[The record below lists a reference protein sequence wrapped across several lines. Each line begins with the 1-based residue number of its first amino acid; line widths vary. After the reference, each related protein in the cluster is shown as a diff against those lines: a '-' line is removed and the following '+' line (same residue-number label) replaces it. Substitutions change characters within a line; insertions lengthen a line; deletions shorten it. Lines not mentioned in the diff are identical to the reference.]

1 MKKIELLSPVGDF
14 ECLKAAVQNGA
25 DSVYFGAANF
35 NARASA
41 TNFDLTNLKEAI
53 SYAKLR
59 GVNTHLTLNTLIKDT
74 EFEDAV
80 LLAKKAYEFGIDA
93 IIVQDLGLARFLIKN
108 FPDLPIHAST
118 QMTIHNLEGA
128 LEAQNLGFKRVVLS
142 RELSLEEIQY
152 ICANTNVEI
161 ETFIH
166 GALCISY
173 SGQCL
178 FSSMVGGRS
187 GNRGKCAGPCRLPYE
202 LLGTFPFGSSVP
214 FGSSTNSAKSEIQT
228 PETENFKNS
237 IHTNS
242 KKYILST
249 KDLCGLEFL
258 PKLIDAGVMCFKI
271 EGRMKTPEYVATVT
285 RIYRKYIDLALSNEP
300 YVIDKKDIKD
310 LMQVFNRGGF
320 STGHLDSKANTSL
333 VFSEKPNNMGIYI
346 GNIAN
351 FKPNKGHV
359 FINLTD
365 DLSIGDT
372 IEFEKESTKYT
383 VSELMIKDK
392 NITTGF
398 KKQLVEVGRM
408 KGNLHIGDKVYKTN
422 SKELSTSAHLSY
434 QEEHKKV
441 DLSAC
446 ITLKKDSPILLNV
459 STISNTNPIFNN
471 ISISLSSDTLP
482 VEAKSQP
489 LDSNRVVSQLN
500 KTKDTI
506 FTFKDI
512 DVILDDNLFLPSIK
526 VLNELRRNALD
537 EILLIAN
544 SKILRNSPVLSNFNK
559 ATNTKN
565 TQKNKKEISVLLNML
580 DEYKNYN
587 ELKNIDNVYIPLKF
601 FGNKKYENIIKNI
614 CENFN
619 TYIYLPTVIKSNY
632 TNLLHNV
639 IDNSIETFKV
649 SGFVVSNISNGNFI
663 GQMKDKYNNR
673 FKFIGNYTLNIYNNN
688 SVQEWKELG
697 INRLTISPEL
707 DKSTIDDILNN
718 SNVEQELIVYGRT
731 PLMSMNYCL
740 LGKTNKCYPTCGTQC
755 KNNGKYYLKDRLGFL
770 FPILSDSIQTVSTL
784 YNSKITSICAKDF
797 PNTTSYRIDLL
808 DETIDNINTI
818 VNTVLSG
825 DRLEGKDYTNGNL
838 NREI

>member
-25 DSVYFGAANF
+25 NSVYFGAANF

-41 TNFDLTNLKEAI
+41 ANFDLTNLKEAI
-53 SYAKLR
+53 AYAKLR

-118 QMTIHNLEGA
+118 QMTVHNLEGA
-128 LEAQNLGFKRVVLS
+128 LEAQKLGFKRVVLS

-152 ICANTNVEI
+152 ICSNTNVEI

-178 FSSMVGGRS
+178 FSSMIGGRS

-202 LLGTFPFGSSVP
+202 LSGTLPSS
-214 FGSSTNSAKSEIQT
+214 SQNQTSKTNNSKSEVSTI
-228 PETENFKNS
+228 
-237 IHTNS
+237 S
-242 KKYILST
+242 KGYLLST

-285 RIYRKYIDLALSNEP
+285 RIYRKYIDLALSNKP
-300 YVIDKKDIKD
+300 YIIDEKDVKD

-333 VFSEKPNNMGIYI
+333 VFPEKPNNMGIYI

-351 FKPNKGHV
+351 LKPNKGHV

-365 DLSIGDT
+365 NVSIGDT

-383 VSELMIKDK
+383 VSELMIKNK

-422 SKELSTSAHLSY
+422 SKELSTSSYLSY
-434 QEEHKKV
+434 QEEHKKI

-446 ITLKKDSPILLNV
+446 ITLKKNSPILLSV
-459 STISNTNPIFNN
+459 STLSNTNPIFDD
-471 ISISLSSDTLP
+471 ISVSLSSDILP

-489 LDSNRVVSQLN
+489 LDKNRVKSQLN

-544 SKILRNSPVLSNFNK
+544 SRILRNSPTLPILNTSTHNNNK
-559 ATNTKN
+559 KD
-565 TQKNKKEISVLLNML
+565 KKEISILLNIL
-580 DEYKNYN
+580 GENKNYN
-587 ELKNIDNVYIPLKF
+587 DLKNVNNVYIPLKY

-614 CENFN
+614 CENFHA
-619 TYIYLPTVIKSNY
+619 YIYLPTIIKSNY

-649 SGFVVSNISNGNFI
+649 SGFVVSNISNGDFI
-663 GQMKDKYNNR
+663 YKMKNKYKDR
-673 FKFIGNYTLNIYNNN
+673 FKFIGNYTLNIYNNK
-688 SVQEWKELG
+688 SIQEWKELG
-697 INRLTISPEL
+697 INRLTVSPEL
-707 DKSTIDDILNN
+707 DKSTIDNILNN
-718 SNVEQELIVYGRT
+718 SSVEQELIVYGRT

-755 KNNGKYYLKDRLGFL
+755 KSNTKYYLKDRLGFL
-770 FPILSDSIQTVSTL
+770 FPILPDSIQTVSTL
-784 YNSKITSICAKDF
+784 YNSKITSICPKDF
-797 PNTTSYRIDLL
+797 VNATSYRIDILG
-808 DETIDNINTI
+808 ETIDDINNII
-818 VNTVLSG
+818 NTVLSG
-825 DRLEGKDYTNGNL
+825 SRLEGKDYTNGNL

>member
-74 EFEDAV
+74 EFDDAV
-80 LLAKKAYEFGIDA
+80 LIAKKAYESGIDA
-93 IIVQDLGLARFLIKN
+93 IIVQYLGLARILKKN

-408 KGNLHIGDKVYKTN
+408 KGNLHIGHKVYKTN

-544 SKILRNSPVLSNFNK
+544 SRILRNSPVLSNFNK

-601 FGNKKYENIIKNI
+601 FGN
-614 CENFN
+614 
-619 TYIYLPTVIKSNY
+619 
-632 TNLLHNV
+632 
-639 IDNSIETFKV
+639 
-649 SGFVVSNISNGNFI
+649 
-663 GQMKDKYNNR
+663 
-673 FKFIGNYTLNIYNNN
+673 
-688 SVQEWKELG
+688 
-697 INRLTISPEL
+697 
-707 DKSTIDDILNN
+707 
-718 SNVEQELIVYGRT
+718 
-731 PLMSMNYCL
+731 
-740 LGKTNKCYPTCGTQC
+740 
-755 KNNGKYYLKDRLGFL
+755 
-770 FPILSDSIQTVSTL
+770 
-784 YNSKITSICAKDF
+784 
-797 PNTTSYRIDLL
+797 
-808 DETIDNINTI
+808 
-818 VNTVLSG
+818 
-825 DRLEGKDYTNGNL
+825 
-838 NREI
+838 

>member
-25 DSVYFGAANF
+25 NSVYFGAANF

-41 TNFDLTNLKEAI
+41 ANFDLTNLKEAI
-53 SYAKLR
+53 AYAKLR

-93 IIVQDLGLARFLIKN
+93 IIVQDLGLARFLIKT

-118 QMTIHNLEGA
+118 QMTVHNLEGA
-128 LEAQNLGFKRVVLS
+128 LESQKLGFKRVVLS

-152 ICANTNVEI
+152 ICSNTNVEI

-178 FSSMVGGRS
+178 FSSMIGGRS

-202 LLGTFPFGSSVP
+202 LSGTLPSS
-214 FGSSTNSAKSEIQT
+214 SQNQTSKTNNSKSEVSTI
-228 PETENFKNS
+228 
-237 IHTNS
+237 S
-242 KKYILST
+242 KGYLLST

-285 RIYRKYIDLALSNEP
+285 RIYRKYIDLALSNKP
-300 YVIDKKDIKD
+300 YIIDEKDVKD

-333 VFSEKPNNMGIYI
+333 VFPEKPNNMGIYI

-351 FKPNKGHV
+351 LKPNKGHV

-365 DLSIGDT
+365 NVSIGDT

-383 VSELMIKDK
+383 VSELMIKNK

-422 SKELSTSAHLSY
+422 SKELSTSSYLSY
-434 QEEHKKV
+434 QEEHKKI

-446 ITLKKDSPILLNV
+446 ITLKKNSPILLSV
-459 STISNTNPIFNN
+459 STLSNTNPIFDD
-471 ISISLSSDTLP
+471 ISVSLSSDILP

-489 LDSNRVVSQLN
+489 LDKNRVKSQLN

-544 SKILRNSPVLSNFNK
+544 SRILRNSPTLPILNTSTHNNNK
-559 ATNTKN
+559 KD
-565 TQKNKKEISVLLNML
+565 KKEISILLNIL
-580 DEYKNYN
+580 DENKNYN
-587 ELKNIDNVYIPLKF
+587 DLKNIDNVYVPLKY

-614 CENFN
+614 CENFHA
-619 TYIYLPTVIKSNY
+619 YIYLPTIIKSNY

-649 SGFVVSNISNGNFI
+649 SGFVVSNISNGDFI
-663 GQMKDKYNNR
+663 YKMKNKYKDR
-673 FKFIGNYTLNIYNNN
+673 FKFIGNYTLNIYNNK
-688 SVQEWKELG
+688 SIQEWKELG
-697 INRLTISPEL
+697 INRLTVSPEL
-707 DKSTIDDILNN
+707 DKSTIDNILNN
-718 SNVEQELIVYGRT
+718 SSVEQELIVYGRT

-755 KNNGKYYLKDRLGFL
+755 KSNTKYYLKDRLGFL
-770 FPILSDSIQTVSTL
+770 FPILPDSIQTVSTL
-784 YNSKITSICAKDF
+784 YNSKITSICPKDF
-797 PNTTSYRIDLL
+797 VNATSYRIDILG
-808 DETIDNINTI
+808 ETIDDINNIINTI
-818 VNTVLSG
+818 LSG
-825 DRLEGKDYTNGNL
+825 SRLEGKDYTNGNL

>member
-25 DSVYFGAANF
+25 NSVYFGAANF

-41 TNFDLTNLKEAI
+41 ANFDLTNLKEAI
-53 SYAKLR
+53 AYAKLR

-118 QMTIHNLEGA
+118 QMTVHNLEGA
-128 LEAQNLGFKRVVLS
+128 LEAQKLGFKRVVLS

-152 ICANTNVEI
+152 ICSNTNVEI

-178 FSSMVGGRS
+178 FSSMIGGRS

-202 LLGTFPFGSSVP
+202 LSGTLPSS
-214 FGSSTNSAKSEIQT
+214 SQNQTSKTNNSKSEVSTI
-228 PETENFKNS
+228 
-237 IHTNS
+237 S
-242 KKYILST
+242 KGYLLST

-285 RIYRKYIDLALSNEP
+285 RIYRKYIDLALSNKP
-300 YVIDKKDIKD
+300 YIIDEKDVKD

-333 VFSEKPNNMGIYI
+333 VFPEKPNNMGIYI

-351 FKPNKGHV
+351 LKPNKGHV

-365 DLSIGDT
+365 NVSIGDT

-383 VSELMIKDK
+383 VSELMIKNK

-422 SKELSTSAHLSY
+422 SKELSTSSYLSY
-434 QEEHKKV
+434 QEEHKKI

-446 ITLKKDSPILLNV
+446 ITLKKNSPILLSV
-459 STISNTNPIFNN
+459 STLSNTNPIFDD
-471 ISISLSSDTLP
+471 ISVSLSSDILP

-489 LDSNRVVSQLN
+489 LDKNRVKSQLN

-544 SKILRNSPVLSNFNK
+544 SRILRNSPTLPILNTSTHNNNK
-559 ATNTKN
+559 KD
-565 TQKNKKEISVLLNML
+565 KKEISILLNIL
-580 DEYKNYN
+580 DENKNYN
-587 ELKNIDNVYIPLKF
+587 DLKNVNNVYIPLKY

-614 CENFN
+614 CENFHA
-619 TYIYLPTVIKSNY
+619 YIYLPTIIKSNY

-649 SGFVVSNISNGNFI
+649 SGFVVSNISNGDFI
-663 GQMKDKYNNR
+663 YKMKNKYKDR
-673 FKFIGNYTLNIYNNN
+673 FKFIGNYTLNIYNNK
-688 SVQEWKELG
+688 SIQEWKELG
-697 INRLTISPEL
+697 INRLTVSPEL
-707 DKSTIDDILNN
+707 DKSTIDNILNN
-718 SNVEQELIVYGRT
+718 SSVEQELIVYGRT

-755 KNNGKYYLKDRLGFL
+755 KSNTKYYLKDRLGFL
-770 FPILSDSIQTVSTL
+770 FPILPDSIQTVSTL
-784 YNSKITSICAKDF
+784 YNSKITSICPKDF
-797 PNTTSYRIDLL
+797 VNATSYRIDILG
-808 DETIDNINTI
+808 ETIDDINNII
-818 VNTVLSG
+818 NTVLSG
-825 DRLEGKDYTNGNL
+825 SRLEGKDYTNGNL

>member
-25 DSVYFGAANF
+25 NSVYFGAANF

-41 TNFDLTNLKEAI
+41 ANFDLTNLKEAI
-53 SYAKLR
+53 AYAKLR

-118 QMTIHNLEGA
+118 QMTVHNLEGA
-128 LEAQNLGFKRVVLS
+128 LEAQKLGFKRVVLS

-152 ICANTNVEI
+152 ICSNTNVEI

-178 FSSMVGGRS
+178 FSSMIGGRS

-202 LLGTFPFGSSVP
+202 LSGTLPSS
-214 FGSSTNSAKSEIQT
+214 SQNQTSKTNNSKSEVSTI
-228 PETENFKNS
+228 
-237 IHTNS
+237 S
-242 KKYILST
+242 KGYLLST

-285 RIYRKYIDLALSNEP
+285 RIYRKYIDLALSNKP
-300 YVIDKKDIKD
+300 YIIDEKDVKD

-333 VFSEKPNNMGIYI
+333 VFPEKPNNMGIYI

-351 FKPNKGHV
+351 LKPNKGHV

-365 DLSIGDT
+365 NVSIGDT

-383 VSELMIKDK
+383 VSELMIKNK

-422 SKELSTSAHLSY
+422 SKELSTSSYLSY
-434 QEEHKKV
+434 QEEHKKI

-446 ITLKKDSPILLNV
+446 ITLKKNSPILLSV
-459 STISNTNPIFNN
+459 STLSNTNPIFDD
-471 ISISLSSDTLP
+471 ISVSLSSDILP

-489 LDSNRVVSQLN
+489 LDKNRVKSQLN

-544 SKILRNSPVLSNFNK
+544 SRILRNSPTLPILNTSTHNNNK
-559 ATNTKN
+559 KD
-565 TQKNKKEISVLLNML
+565 KKEISILLNIL
-580 DEYKNYN
+580 GENKNYN
-587 ELKNIDNVYIPLKF
+587 DLKNVNNVYIPLKY

-614 CENFN
+614 CENFHA
-619 TYIYLPTVIKSNY
+619 YIYLPTIIKSNY

-649 SGFVVSNISNGNFI
+649 SGFVVSNISNGDFI
-663 GQMKDKYNNR
+663 YKMKNKYKDR
-673 FKFIGNYTLNIYNNN
+673 FKFIGNYTLNIYNNK
-688 SVQEWKELG
+688 SIQEWKELG
-697 INRLTISPEL
+697 INRLTVSPEL
-707 DKSTIDDILNN
+707 DKSTIDNILNN
-718 SNVEQELIVYGRT
+718 SSVEQELIVYGRT

-755 KNNGKYYLKDRLGFL
+755 KSNTKYYLKDRLGFL
-770 FPILSDSIQTVSTL
+770 FPILPDSIQTVSTL
-784 YNSKITSICAKDF
+784 YNSKITSICPKDF
-797 PNTTSYRIDLL
+797 VNATSYRIDIL
-808 DETIDNINTI
+808 DETIDDINNII
-818 VNTVLSG
+818 NTVLSG
-825 DRLEGKDYTNGNL
+825 SRLEGKDYTNGNL

>member
-25 DSVYFGAANF
+25 NSVYFGAANF

-41 TNFDLTNLKEAI
+41 ANFDLTNLKEAI
-53 SYAKLR
+53 AYAKLR

-118 QMTIHNLEGA
+118 QMTVHNLEGA
-128 LEAQNLGFKRVVLS
+128 LEAQKLGFKRVVLS

-152 ICANTNVEI
+152 ICSNTNVEI

-178 FSSMVGGRS
+178 FSSMIGGRS

-202 LLGTFPFGSSVP
+202 LSGTLPSS
-214 FGSSTNSAKSEIQT
+214 SQNQTSKTNNSKSEVSTI
-228 PETENFKNS
+228 
-237 IHTNS
+237 S
-242 KKYILST
+242 KGYLLST

-285 RIYRKYIDLALSNEP
+285 RIYRKYIDLALSNKP
-300 YVIDKKDIKD
+300 YIIDEKDVKD

-333 VFSEKPNNMGIYI
+333 VFPEKPNNMGIYI

-351 FKPNKGHV
+351 LKPNKGHV

-365 DLSIGDT
+365 NVSIGDT

-383 VSELMIKDK
+383 VSELMIKNK

-422 SKELSTSAHLSY
+422 SKELSTSSYLSY
-434 QEEHKKV
+434 QEEHKKI

-446 ITLKKDSPILLNV
+446 ITLKKNSPILLSV
-459 STISNTNPIFNN
+459 STLSNTNPIFDD
-471 ISISLSSDTLP
+471 ISVSLSSDILP

-489 LDSNRVVSQLN
+489 LDKNRVKSQLN

-544 SKILRNSPVLSNFNK
+544 SRILRNSPTLPILNTSTHNNNK
-559 ATNTKN
+559 KD
-565 TQKNKKEISVLLNML
+565 KKEISILLNIL
-580 DEYKNYN
+580 DENKNYN
-587 ELKNIDNVYIPLKF
+587 DLKNVNNVYIPLKY

-619 TYIYLPTVIKSNY
+619 AYIYLPTIIKSNY

-649 SGFVVSNISNGNFI
+649 SGFVVSNISNGDFI
-663 GQMKDKYNNR
+663 YKMKNKYKDR
-673 FKFIGNYTLNIYNNN
+673 FKFIGNYTLNIYNNK
-688 SVQEWKELG
+688 SIQEWKELG
-697 INRLTISPEL
+697 INRLTVSPEL
-707 DKSTIDDILNN
+707 DKSTIDNILNN
-718 SNVEQELIVYGRT
+718 SSVEQELIVYGRT

-755 KNNGKYYLKDRLGFL
+755 KSNTKYYLKDRLGFL
-770 FPILSDSIQTVSTL
+770 FPILPDSIQTVSTL
-784 YNSKITSICAKDF
+784 YNSKITSICPKDF
-797 PNTTSYRIDLL
+797 VNATSYRIDIL
-808 DETIDNINTI
+808 DETIDDINNII
-818 VNTVLSG
+818 NTVLSG
-825 DRLEGKDYTNGNL
+825 SRLEGKDYTNGNL

>member
-25 DSVYFGAANF
+25 NSVYFGAANF

-41 TNFDLTNLKEAI
+41 ANFDLTNLKEAI
-53 SYAKLR
+53 AYAKLR

-118 QMTIHNLEGA
+118 QMTVHNLEGA
-128 LEAQNLGFKRVVLS
+128 LEAQKLGFKRVVLS

-152 ICANTNVEI
+152 ICSNTNVEI

-178 FSSMVGGRS
+178 FSSMIGGRS
-187 GNRGKCAGPCRLPYE
+187 GNRSKCAGPCRLPYE
-202 LLGTFPFGSSVP
+202 LSGTLPSS
-214 FGSSTNSAKSEIQT
+214 SQNQTSKTNNSKSEVSTI
-228 PETENFKNS
+228 
-237 IHTNS
+237 S
-242 KKYILST
+242 KGYLLST

-285 RIYRKYIDLALSNEP
+285 RIYRKYIDLALSNKP
-300 YVIDKKDIKD
+300 YIIDEKDVKD

-333 VFSEKPNNMGIYI
+333 VFPEKPNNMGIYI

-351 FKPNKGHV
+351 LKPNKGHV

-365 DLSIGDT
+365 NVSIGDT

-383 VSELMIKDK
+383 VSELMIKNK

-422 SKELSTSAHLSY
+422 SKELSTSSYLSY
-434 QEEHKKV
+434 QEEHKKI

-446 ITLKKDSPILLNV
+446 ITLKKNSPILLSV
-459 STISNTNPIFNN
+459 STLSNTNPIFDD
-471 ISISLSSDTLP
+471 ISVSLSSDILP

-489 LDSNRVVSQLN
+489 LDKNRVKSQLN

-544 SKILRNSPVLSNFNK
+544 SRILRNSPTLPILNISTHNNNK
-559 ATNTKN
+559 KD
-565 TQKNKKEISVLLNML
+565 KKEISILLNIL
-580 DEYKNYN
+580 GENKNYN
-587 ELKNIDNVYIPLKF
+587 DLKNVNNVYIPLKY

-614 CENFN
+614 CENFHA
-619 TYIYLPTVIKSNY
+619 YIYLPTIIKSNY

-649 SGFVVSNISNGNFI
+649 SGFVVSNISNGDFI
-663 GQMKDKYNNR
+663 YKMKNKYKDR
-673 FKFIGNYTLNIYNNN
+673 FKFIGNYTLNIYNNK
-688 SVQEWKELG
+688 SIQEWKELG
-697 INRLTISPEL
+697 INRLTVSPEL
-707 DKSTIDDILNN
+707 DKSTIDNILNN
-718 SNVEQELIVYGRT
+718 SSVEQELIVYGRT

-755 KNNGKYYLKDRLGFL
+755 KSNTKYYLKDRLGFL
-770 FPILSDSIQTVSTL
+770 FPILPDSIQTVSTL
-784 YNSKITSICAKDF
+784 YNSKITSICPKDF
-797 PNTTSYRIDLL
+797 VNATSYRIDILG
-808 DETIDNINTI
+808 ETIDDINNII
-818 VNTVLSG
+818 NTVLSG
-825 DRLEGKDYTNGNL
+825 SRLEGKDYTNGNL

>member
-1 MKKIELLSPVGDF
+1 MKNIELLSPVGDF

-25 DSVYFGAANF
+25 NSVYFGAANF

-74 EFEDAV
+74 EFDDAV

-93 IIVQDLGLARFLIKN
+93 IIVQDLGLARFLIKH

-128 LEAQNLGFKRVVLS
+128 LEAEKLGFKRAVLS
-142 RELSLEEIQY
+142 RELSLDEIQY
-152 ICANTNVEI
+152 ICANTNIEI

-202 LLGTFPFGSSVP
+202 LVSFNTPFGKV
-214 FGSSTNSAKSEIQT
+214 
-228 PETENFKNS
+228 
-237 IHTNS
+237 S
-242 KKYILST
+242 KGVTKGPKGYLLST

-285 RIYRKYIDLALSNEP
+285 RIYRKYIDLALSDKP
-300 YVIDKKDIKD
+300 YVIDEKDVKD

-320 STGHLDSKANTSL
+320 STGHLDSNANKSL
-333 VFSEKPNNMGIYI
+333 VFSEKPNNMGIYV

-351 FKPNKGHV
+351 LKPNKGHV

-365 DLSIGDT
+365 NISIGDT
-372 IEFEKESTKYT
+372 IEFEKEPTKYT
-383 VSELMIKDK
+383 ISELIIKNK

-422 SKELSTSAHLSY
+422 SKELSNFANLSY
-434 QEEHKKV
+434 QEEHKKI

-446 ITLKKDSPILLNV
+446 ITIKKDSPITLNV
-459 STISNTNPIFNN
+459 STLTNTNPIFDN
-471 ISISLSSDTLP
+471 ISISQTSDILP
-482 VEAKSQP
+482 IEAKSQP
-489 LDSNRVVSQLN
+489 LDKDRVISQLN

-506 FTFKDI
+506 FTFKYI
-512 DVILDDNLFLPSIK
+512 DVVLDDNLFLPSIK
-526 VLNELRRNALD
+526 VLNELRRNALN

-544 SKILRNSPVLSNFNK
+544 SRFLRNSPTSFN
-559 ATNTKN
+559 ANNVFINTTAN
-565 TQKNKKEISVLLNML
+565 SGVKKQISILLNVL
-580 DEYKNYN
+580 DENKNYN
-587 ELKNIDNVYIPLKF
+587 DLKNVDNIYIPLKY
-601 FGNKKYENIIKNI
+601 FGNKKYEGIIKNI
-614 CENFN
+614 CEAFD
-619 TYIYLPTVIKSNY
+619 TYIYLPTIIKANY
-632 TNLLHNV
+632 TNLLQNI
-639 IDNSIETFKV
+639 IDNSIKNFKIA
-649 SGFVVSNISNGNFI
+649 GFVISNISNSNFI
-663 GQMKDKYNNR
+663 STIKNKYEDNY
-673 FKFIGNYTLNIYNNN
+673 KFIGNYTLNIYNKKTI
-688 SVQEWKELG
+688 QEWKEIG
-697 INRLTISPEL
+697 INKLTISPEL
-707 DKSTIDDILNN
+707 DKSTIDDILKN
-718 SNVEQELIVYGRT
+718 SAVNQELIVYGRT

-740 LGKTNKCYPTCGTQC
+740 LGKTNKCYPTCGSHC
-755 KNNGKYYLKDRLGFL
+755 KDDTKYYLKDRLGFL
-770 FPILSDSIQTVSTL
+770 FPILPDNIQTITTL
-784 YNSKITSICAKDF
+784 YNSKITSICASDF
-797 PNTTSYRIDLL
+797 KNANSYRVDII
-808 DETIDNINTI
+808 DETIDSINSIVETI
-818 VNTVLSG
+818 LAG
-825 DRLEGKDYTNGNL
+825 KRLEGKDYTNGNL

>member
-25 DSVYFGAANF
+25 NSVYFGAANF

-41 TNFDLTNLKEAI
+41 ANFDLTNLKEAI
-53 SYAKLR
+53 AYAKLR

-118 QMTIHNLEGA
+118 QMTVHNLEGA
-128 LEAQNLGFKRVVLS
+128 LEAQKLGFKRVVLS

-152 ICANTNVEI
+152 ICSNTNVEI

-178 FSSMVGGRS
+178 FSSMIGGRS

-202 LLGTFPFGSSVP
+202 LSGTLPSS
-214 FGSSTNSAKSEIQT
+214 SQNQTSKTNNSKSEVSTI
-228 PETENFKNS
+228 
-237 IHTNS
+237 S
-242 KKYILST
+242 KGYLLST

-285 RIYRKYIDLALSNEP
+285 RIYRKYIDLALSNKP
-300 YVIDKKDIKD
+300 YIIDEKDVKD

-333 VFSEKPNNMGIYI
+333 VFPEKPNNMGIYI

-351 FKPNKGHV
+351 LKPNKGHV

-365 DLSIGDT
+365 NVSIGDT

-383 VSELMIKDK
+383 VSELMIKNK

-422 SKELSTSAHLSY
+422 SKELSTFSYLSY
-434 QEEHKKV
+434 QEEHKKI

-446 ITLKKDSPILLNV
+446 ITLKKNSPILLSV
-459 STISNTNPIFNN
+459 STLSNTNPIFDD
-471 ISISLSSDTLP
+471 ISVSLSSDILP

-489 LDSNRVVSQLN
+489 LDKNRVKSQLN

-544 SKILRNSPVLSNFNK
+544 SRILRNSPTLPILNTSTHNNNK
-559 ATNTKN
+559 KD
-565 TQKNKKEISVLLNML
+565 KKEISILLNIL
-580 DEYKNYN
+580 DENKNYN
-587 ELKNIDNVYIPLKF
+587 DLKNIDNVYVPLKY

-614 CENFN
+614 CENFHA
-619 TYIYLPTVIKSNY
+619 YIYLPTIIKSNY

-649 SGFVVSNISNGNFI
+649 SGFVVSNISNGDFI
-663 GQMKDKYNNR
+663 YKMKNKYKDR
-673 FKFIGNYTLNIYNNN
+673 FKFIGNYTLNIYNNK
-688 SVQEWKELG
+688 SIQEWKKLG
-697 INRLTISPEL
+697 INRLTVSPEL
-707 DKSTIDDILNN
+707 DKSTIDNILNN
-718 SNVEQELIVYGRT
+718 SSVEQELIVYGRT

-755 KNNGKYYLKDRLGFL
+755 KSNTKYYLKDRLGFL
-770 FPILSDSIQTVSTL
+770 FPILPDSIQTVSTL
-784 YNSKITSICAKDF
+784 YNSKITSICPKDF
-797 PNTTSYRIDLL
+797 VNATSYRIDILG
-808 DETIDNINTI
+808 ETIDDINNII
-818 VNTVLSG
+818 NTVLSG
-825 DRLEGKDYTNGNL
+825 SRLEGKDYTNGNL

>member
-25 DSVYFGAANF
+25 NSVYFGAANF

-41 TNFDLTNLKEAI
+41 ANFDLTNLKEAI
-53 SYAKLR
+53 AYAKLR

-93 IIVQDLGLARFLIKN
+93 IIVQDLGLARFLIKT

-118 QMTIHNLEGA
+118 QMTVHNLEGA
-128 LEAQNLGFKRVVLS
+128 LESQKLGFKRVVLS

-152 ICANTNVEI
+152 ICSNTNVEI

-178 FSSMVGGRS
+178 FSSMIGGRS

-202 LLGTFPFGSSVP
+202 LSGTLPSS
-214 FGSSTNSAKSEIQT
+214 SQNQTSKTNNSKSEVSTI
-228 PETENFKNS
+228 
-237 IHTNS
+237 S
-242 KKYILST
+242 KGYLLST

-285 RIYRKYIDLALSNEP
+285 RIYRKYIDLALSNKP
-300 YVIDKKDIKD
+300 YIIDEKDVKD

-333 VFSEKPNNMGIYI
+333 VFPEKPNNMGIYI

-351 FKPNKGHV
+351 LKPNKGHV

-365 DLSIGDT
+365 NVSIGDT

-383 VSELMIKDK
+383 VSELMIKNK

-422 SKELSTSAHLSY
+422 SKELSTSSYLSY
-434 QEEHKKV
+434 QEEHKKI

-446 ITLKKDSPILLNV
+446 ITLKKNSPILLSV
-459 STISNTNPIFNN
+459 STLSNTNPIFDD
-471 ISISLSSDTLP
+471 ISVSLSSDILP

-489 LDSNRVVSQLN
+489 LDKNRVKSQLN

-544 SKILRNSPVLSNFNK
+544 SRILRNSPTLPILNTSTHNNNK
-559 ATNTKN
+559 KD
-565 TQKNKKEISVLLNML
+565 KKEISILLNIL
-580 DEYKNYN
+580 DENKNYN
-587 ELKNIDNVYIPLKF
+587 DLKNIDNVYVPLKY

-614 CENFN
+614 CENFHA
-619 TYIYLPTVIKSNY
+619 YIYLPTIIKSNY

-649 SGFVVSNISNGNFI
+649 SGFVVSNISNGDFI
-663 GQMKDKYNNR
+663 YKMKNKYKDR
-673 FKFIGNYTLNIYNNN
+673 FKFIGNYTLNIYNNK
-688 SVQEWKELG
+688 SIQEWKELG
-697 INRLTISPEL
+697 INRLTVSPEL
-707 DKSTIDDILNN
+707 DKSTIDNILNN
-718 SNVEQELIVYGRT
+718 SSVEQELIVYGRT

-755 KNNGKYYLKDRLGFL
+755 KSNTKYYLKDRLGFL
-770 FPILSDSIQTVSTL
+770 FPILPDSIQTVSTL
-784 YNSKITSICAKDF
+784 YNSKITSICPKDF
-797 PNTTSYRIDLL
+797 VNATSYRIDILG
-808 DETIDNINTI
+808 ETIDDINNII
-818 VNTVLSG
+818 NTVLSG
-825 DRLEGKDYTNGNL
+825 SRLEGKDYTNGNL

>member
-25 DSVYFGAANF
+25 NSVYFGAANF

-41 TNFDLTNLKEAI
+41 ANFDLTNLKEAI
-53 SYAKLR
+53 AYAKLR

-118 QMTIHNLEGA
+118 QMTVHNLEGA
-128 LEAQNLGFKRVVLS
+128 LEAQKLGFKRVVLS

-152 ICANTNVEI
+152 ICSNTNVEI

-178 FSSMVGGRS
+178 FSSMIGGRS

-202 LLGTFPFGSSVP
+202 LSGTLPSS
-214 FGSSTNSAKSEIQT
+214 SQSQTSKTNNSKSEVSTI
-228 PETENFKNS
+228 
-237 IHTNS
+237 S
-242 KKYILST
+242 KGYLLST

-285 RIYRKYIDLALSNEP
+285 RIYRKYIDLALSNKP
-300 YVIDKKDIKD
+300 YIIDEKDVKD

-333 VFSEKPNNMGIYI
+333 VFPEKPNNMGIYI

-351 FKPNKGHV
+351 LKPNKGHV

-365 DLSIGDT
+365 NVSIGDT

-383 VSELMIKDK
+383 VSELMIKNK

-422 SKELSTSAHLSY
+422 SKELSTSSYLSY
-434 QEEHKKV
+434 QEEHKKI

-446 ITLKKDSPILLNV
+446 ITLKKNSPILLSV
-459 STISNTNPIFNN
+459 STLSNTNPIFDD
-471 ISISLSSDTLP
+471 ISVSLSSDILP

-489 LDSNRVVSQLN
+489 LDKNRVKSQLN

-544 SKILRNSPVLSNFNK
+544 SRILRNSPTLPILNTSTHNNNK
-559 ATNTKN
+559 KD
-565 TQKNKKEISVLLNML
+565 KKEISILLNIL
-580 DEYKNYN
+580 DENKNYN
-587 ELKNIDNVYIPLKF
+587 DLKNIDNVYVPLKY

-614 CENFN
+614 CENFHA
-619 TYIYLPTVIKSNY
+619 YIYLPTIIKSNY

-649 SGFVVSNISNGNFI
+649 SGFVVSNISNGDFI
-663 GQMKDKYNNR
+663 YKMKNKYKDR
-673 FKFIGNYTLNIYNNN
+673 FKFIGNYTLNIYNNK
-688 SVQEWKELG
+688 SIQEWKELG
-697 INRLTISPEL
+697 INRLTVSPEL
-707 DKSTIDDILNN
+707 DKSTIDNILNN
-718 SNVEQELIVYGRT
+718 SSVEQELIVYGRT

-755 KNNGKYYLKDRLGFL
+755 KSNTKYYLKDRLGFL
-770 FPILSDSIQTVSTL
+770 FPILPDSIQTVSTL
-784 YNSKITSICAKDF
+784 YNSKITSICPKDF
-797 PNTTSYRIDLL
+797 VNATSYRIDILG
-808 DETIDNINTI
+808 ETIDDINNII
-818 VNTVLSG
+818 NTVLSG
-825 DRLEGKDYTNGNL
+825 SRLEGKDYTNGNL

>member
-25 DSVYFGAANF
+25 NSVYFGAANF

-41 TNFDLTNLKEAI
+41 ANFDLTNLKEAI
-53 SYAKLR
+53 AYAKLR

-93 IIVQDLGLARFLIKN
+93 IIVQDLGLARFLIKT

-118 QMTIHNLEGA
+118 QMTVHNLEGA
-128 LEAQNLGFKRVVLS
+128 LEAQKLGFKRVVLS

-152 ICANTNVEI
+152 ICSNTNVEI

-178 FSSMVGGRS
+178 FSSMIGGRS

-202 LLGTFPFGSSVP
+202 LSGTLPSS
-214 FGSSTNSAKSEIQT
+214 SQNQTSKTNNSKSEVSTI
-228 PETENFKNS
+228 
-237 IHTNS
+237 S
-242 KKYILST
+242 KGYLLST

-285 RIYRKYIDLALSNEP
+285 RIYRKYIDLALSNKP
-300 YVIDKKDIKD
+300 YIIDEKDVKD

-333 VFSEKPNNMGIYI
+333 VFPEKPNNMGIYI

-351 FKPNKGHV
+351 LKPNKGHV

-365 DLSIGDT
+365 NVSIGDT

-383 VSELMIKDK
+383 VSELMIKNK

-422 SKELSTSAHLSY
+422 SKELSTSSYLSY
-434 QEEHKKV
+434 QEEHKKI

-446 ITLKKDSPILLNV
+446 ITLKKNSPILLSV
-459 STISNTNPIFNN
+459 STLSNTNPIFDD
-471 ISISLSSDTLP
+471 ISVSLSSDILP

-489 LDSNRVVSQLN
+489 LDKNRVKSQLN

-544 SKILRNSPVLSNFNK
+544 SRILRNSPTLPILNTSTHNNNK
-559 ATNTKN
+559 KD
-565 TQKNKKEISVLLNML
+565 KKEISILLNIL
-580 DEYKNYN
+580 DENKNYN
-587 ELKNIDNVYIPLKF
+587 DLKNVNNVYIPLKY

-619 TYIYLPTVIKSNY
+619 AYIYLPTIIKSNY

-649 SGFVVSNISNGNFI
+649 SGFVVSNISNGDFI
-663 GQMKDKYNNR
+663 YKMKNKYKDR
-673 FKFIGNYTLNIYNNN
+673 FKFIGNYTLNIYNNK
-688 SVQEWKELG
+688 SIQEWKELG
-697 INRLTISPEL
+697 INRLTVSPEL
-707 DKSTIDDILNN
+707 DKSTIDNILNN
-718 SNVEQELIVYGRT
+718 SSVEQELIVYGRT

-755 KNNGKYYLKDRLGFL
+755 KSNTKYYLKDRLGFL
-770 FPILSDSIQTVSTL
+770 FPILPDSIQTVSTL
-784 YNSKITSICAKDF
+784 YNSKITSICPKDF
-797 PNTTSYRIDLL
+797 VNATSYRIDILG
-808 DETIDNINTI
+808 ETIDDINNII
-818 VNTVLSG
+818 NTVLSG
-825 DRLEGKDYTNGNL
+825 SRLEGKDYTNGNL

>member
-74 EFEDAV
+74 EFDDAV

-383 VSELMIKDK
+383 VSELMIKNK

-459 STISNTNPIFNN
+459 STLSNTNPIFNN
-471 ISISLSSDTLP
+471 ISVSLSSDTLP

-489 LDSNRVVSQLN
+489 LDRNRVISQLN

-506 FTFKDI
+506 FTFENI

-537 EILLIAN
+537 EILLIA
-544 SKILRNSPVLSNFNK
+544 SSRILRNSPVLSNFNK
-559 ATNTKN
+559 ATNTQN
-565 TQKNKKEISVLLNML
+565 TEKNKKEISVLLNML

>member
-25 DSVYFGAANF
+25 DSVYFGAVNF

-59 GVNTHLTLNTLIKDT
+59 GVNTHLTLNTLIKNT

-118 QMTIHNLEGA
+118 QITIHNLEGA
-128 LEAQNLGFKRVVLS
+128 LEAQKLGFKRVVLS

-152 ICANTNVEI
+152 ICANTNIEI

-178 FSSMVGGRS
+178 FSSMIGARS

-202 LLGTFPFGSSVP
+202 LLGTCETKGTDESKRNVP
-214 FGSSTNSAKSEIQT
+214 IA
-228 PETENFKNS
+228 
-237 IHTNS
+237 S
-242 KKYILST
+242 KGYLLST

-285 RIYRKYIDLALSNEP
+285 RIYRKYIDLALSDKP
-300 YVIDKKDIKD
+300 YIIDKKDVKD

-320 STGHLDSKANTSL
+320 STGHLDSKSNTSL
-333 VFSEKPNNMGIYI
+333 VFPERPNNMGIYI

-351 FKPNKGHV
+351 LKPNKGHV

-365 DLSIGDT
+365 DISIGDT

-383 VSELMIKDK
+383 VSELMIRSK

-422 SKELSTSAHLSY
+422 SKELSTFAYSSY

-441 DLSAC
+441 DLTAC
-446 ITLKKDSPILLNV
+446 ITLKKNSPVLLNV
-459 STISNTNPIFNN
+459 STLSNTNPIFDN
-471 ISISLSSDTLP
+471 ISVSLSSDTLP

-489 LDSNRVVSQLN
+489 LDKDRVIFQLN

-506 FTFKDI
+506 FIFKDI

-544 SKILRNSPVLSNFNK
+544 SRILRNSPTSLNLNETINNKNINGNNVSCNDANGIVTSSNS
-559 ATNTKN
+559 
-565 TQKNKKEISVLLNML
+565 KKEISVLLNLL
-580 DEYKNYN
+580 DENKNYN
-587 ELKNIDNVYIPLKF
+587 ELKNVDNVYIPLKY
-601 FGNKKYENIIKNI
+601 FGNKKYENTIKNI

-619 TYIYLPTVIKSNY
+619 AYIYLPTIIKSNY

-649 SGFVVSNISNGNFI
+649 SGFVVSNISNGDFI
-663 GQMKDKYNNR
+663 HQMKNKYKDR
-673 FKFIGNYTLNIYNNN
+673 FKFIGNYTLNIYNNK
-688 SVQEWKELG
+688 SIQEWKDLG
-697 INRLTISPEL
+697 INKLTISPEL
-707 DKSTIDDILNN
+707 DKSTIDDIINN
-718 SNVEQELIVYGRT
+718 SSVEQELIVYGRT

-755 KNNGKYYLKDRLGFL
+755 KNNTKYYLKDRLGFL
-770 FPILSDSIQTVSTL
+770 FSIIPDSIQTVSTL
-784 YNSKITSICAKDF
+784 YNSKITSVCAKDF
-797 PNTTSYRIDLL
+797 ANASSYRIDLL
-808 DETIDNINTI
+808 DETI
-818 VNTVLSG
+818 
-825 DRLEGKDYTNGNL
+825 
-838 NREI
+838 